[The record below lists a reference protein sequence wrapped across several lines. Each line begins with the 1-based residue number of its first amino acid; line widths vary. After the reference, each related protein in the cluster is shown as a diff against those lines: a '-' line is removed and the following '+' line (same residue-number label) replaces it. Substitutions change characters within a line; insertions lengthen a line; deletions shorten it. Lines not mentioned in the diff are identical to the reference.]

1 MWYQI
6 KVNLKNW
13 LFNVAS
19 FLLDLSDSSPPQ
31 FVPVVEAMAGEVS
44 DTEEEVGRQE
54 ERRDH
59 PT

>member
-1 MWYQI
+1 M
-6 KVNLKNW
+6 KK
-13 LFNVAS
+13 LFWVFCQSVCNEAGTTP
-19 FLLDLSDSSPPQ
+19 SPPQ
-31 FVPVVEAMAGEVS
+31 FVPVVEAMPGEVS

>member
-1 MWYQI
+1 M
-6 KVNLKNW
+6 
-13 LFNVAS
+13 AS
-19 FLLDLSDSSPPQ
+19 FFSDLSDSSPPQ

-44 DTEEEVGRQE
+44 DTEEEVGREE